1 MRDGGPSIERFEV
14 GAYRIP
20 TDQPESDGTI
30 AWDVTSVVVVRA
42 HAGGQSGLGYSY
54 AHPAAGEVIDTV
66 LSEVLIGRDAFAT
79 PGAWQA
85 MAIAVRNV
93 GRPGIASSAIAATDM
108 ALWDLKAR
116 LLDLPFVDL
125 LGRAREG
132 IAVYGSG
139 GFASYDLPR
148 LREQLG
154 GWAASGMRF
163 VKMKIGREPKRDP
176 ERVTA
181 VREAIGPEVEL
192 FVDANGAFDRPAA
205 LAMAHALDGLG
216 VTWFEEPV
224 SSDDLA
230 GLALVRQNAPPG
242 MAVAAGEYGYDLPYF
257 GRMLGAGAV
266 DCLQADSTRCGGPTV
281 FLGVAG
287 LCEAHCLPLS
297 AHTAP
302 SIHAHLCC
310 ALPVARH
317 VEYFHDHARV
327 ERLLFDGVLEPCE
340 GALWP
345 DRSRPGL
352 GLELKGADAARYAL

>member
-1 MRDGGPSIERFEV
+1 MRDGGPPVARLEV

-20 TDQPESDGTI
+20 TDEPESDGTI
-30 AWDVTSVVVVRA
+30 GWDATSVVVVHAR
-42 HAGGQSGLGYSY
+42 AGGRAGLGYSY
-54 AHPAAGEVIDTV
+54 AHPAAGEVVATV
-66 LSEVLIGRDAFAT
+66 LSEVVAGRDAFAT
-79 PGAWQA
+79 PAAWQA
-85 MAIAVRNV
+85 MAVAVRNI

-116 LLDLPFVDL
+116 LLGLPLVDL

-139 GFASYDLPR
+139 GFTSYGLPR

-154 GWAASGMRF
+154 AWAAAGMCF

-176 ERVTA
+176 ERVA
-181 VREAIGPEVEL
+181 AARDAIGPEVEL
-192 FVDANGAFDRPAA
+192 FVDANGAFAPSEARGTARR
-205 LAMAHALDGLG
+205 LEGLG

-230 GLALVRQNAPPG
+230 GLAFVRHGAPPG

-257 GRMLGAGAV
+257 GRMLAAGAV
-266 DCLQADSTRCGGPTV
+266 DCLQADATRCGGPTG
-281 FLGVAG
+281 FLRVAG

-302 SIHAHLCC
+302 SVHAHLGC
-310 ALPVARH
+310 ALQVVRH

-327 ERLLFDGVLEPCE
+327 ERLLFDGVLEPRE

-352 GLELKGADAARYAL
+352 GIELKRPDAARFAS

>member
-1 MRDGGPSIERFEV
+1 MRDDGPPVERLDV
-14 GAYRIP
+14 AAYRIP
-20 TDQPESDGTI
+20 TDQSESDGTM
-30 AWDVTSVVVVRA
+30 AWDATSVVVV
-42 HAGGQSGLGYSY
+42 HAGAGGLSGLGYSY
-54 AHPAAGEVIDTV
+54 AHPAAGEVVATV
-66 LSEVLIGRDAFAT
+66 LSEAVVGRDAFAT

-85 MAIAVRNV
+85 MAVTVRNI

-116 LLDLPFVDL
+116 LLGLSLADL

-139 GFASYDLPR
+139 GFTSYDLPR

-154 GWAASGMRF
+154 AWAAAGMRF
-163 VKMKIGREPKRDP
+163 VKMKIGREPERDP
-176 ERVTA
+176 ARVA
-181 VREAIGPEVEL
+181 AAREAIGPDVEL
-192 FVDANGAFDRPAA
+192 FVDANGAFDRPGA
-205 LAMAHALDGLG
+205 LAMASALEGLG

-230 GLALVRQNAPPG
+230 GLALVREKAPPG

-266 DCLQADSTRCGGPTV
+266 DCLQADATRCGGPTA

-302 SIHAHLCC
+302 SVHAHLCC

-327 ERLLFDGVLEPCE
+327 ERMLFDGVLEPRD
-340 GALWP
+340 GVLSP

-352 GLELKGADAARYAL
+352 GIALKGADAARYAL